1 MRFSLHTPARNA
13 TQVEQRALAAEELG
27 FHALF
32 FADGHLNN
40 LDPFQAMTVGSLHT
54 KKLHFGI
61 AATTMAY
68 RDPTALAC
76 SAASANEF
84 AQGRVMLGVGT
95 GDGSTYRL
103 GRKATKLADFAAG
116 LETIRE
122 LLQGRAIEVPRG
134 KEGSGTVSLTVG
146 QLPVPIYVA
155 AVGPRS
161 LRVAGRY
168 ADGII
173 LATGFDLD
181 VLEWARARI
190 AEGARE
196 GGRSLSDID
205 IMLAGMICVDH
216 DGDRARDHIRGR
228 LANRAHH
235 NFRFTLETVPEEE
248 LGGVKTFM
256 NAFDISKPMEER
268 SNPALITDYL
278 LQRFAIAGTPAECA
292 ARIQVLSEAG
302 ISHVMGTPPNSSFD
316 KVMDLWGRE
325 VIPAC

>member
-1 MRFSLHTPARNA
+1 MKFSLHSPARNPA
-13 TQVEQRALAAEELG
+13 QVKERAQTAEQLG

-40 LDPFQAMTVGSLHT
+40 LDPFQAMTVASLQT
-54 KKLHFGI
+54 SRLHFGI
-61 AATTMAY
+61 AATTMVY

-84 AQGRVMLGVGT
+84 ARGRVMLGVGT
-95 GDGSTYRL
+95 GDGSAYRL

-116 LETIRE
+116 LETTRT
-122 LLQGRAIEVPRG
+122 LLQGHAIEVPRG
-134 KEGSGTVSLTVG
+134 KEGSGTVALTVG

-161 LRVAGRY
+161 LRVAGQY

-181 VLEWARARI
+181 VLEWARAQI
-190 AEGARE
+190 AAGAKE
-196 GGRSLSDID
+196 SGRSLSDID

-216 DGDRARDHIRGR
+216 DGERARDGIRRR

-235 NFRFTLETVPEEE
+235 NFRFTLETVPQEE
-248 LGGVKTFM
+248 LAGVKTFM
-256 NAFDISKPMEER
+256 DAFDISKPMEER

-278 LQRFAIAGTPAECA
+278 LQRFAIAGTPDECA
-292 ARIQVLSEAG
+292 ARIKILDEAG
-302 ISHVMGTPPNSSFD
+302 ISHVLLTPPNSSFD
-316 KVMDLWGRE
+316 EVMNLWGRE